1 MASNIRIASEIDTSK
16 IEFGAV
22 KVLNSGAKSVPL
34 RYEGRNLMVETPTL
48 TIPYGVNKFDK
59 TQGAVPKFSVDM
71 SLGGADDNKEIAAL
85 KEFFEA
91 FDQRMIQA
99 GMENSNAWFKMAKP
113 NETVID
119 AFYTRIMKISRDE
132 SGNPKPYPPTFK
144 AALRKRIIRKPG
156 DKEGVQDLG
165 ETVSA
170 FDTKFYNAAKE
181 IEEFAGDLKIED
193 VLPKRAQISIIMEC
207 TGVWF
212 AGGKF
217 GTTWRA
223 FQVLVHDK
231 PEQIRGPA
239 FRSFA
244 TDAPDIKAFA
254 ARLTAAA
261 PAPSGGAGDDD
272 DSYGGYGGGST
283 GGGSALDA
291 VMPKKAAA
299 APAPAPAVEETPVVA
314 PAYDEEQVTEPVAV
328 PASKK
333 VVKKIVKKTT

>member
-1 MASNIRIASEIDTSK
+1 MASNIRIASEIDASK
-16 IEFGAV
+16 IEFGPV

-34 RYEGRNLMVETPTL
+34 RYEGRNLMLETPTL

-59 TQGAVPKFSVDM
+59 TPGAVPKFSVDM
-71 SLGGADDNKEIAAL
+71 SLGGADDNKDIAAL

-91 FDQRMIQA
+91 FDQRMVQA

-170 FDTKFYNAAKE
+170 FDTKFYNAAKDM
-181 IEEFAGDLKIED
+181 EEFEGELKIED
-193 VLPKRAQISIIMEC
+193 VLPKRAQISLIMEC

-223 FQVLVHDK
+223 FQVLVHNK

-254 ARLTAAA
+254 ARLTATA
-261 PAPSGGAGDDD
+261 PAVPVGGAGDAAEDD
-272 DSYGGYGGGST
+272 DGYGGYGGST

-291 VMPKKAAA
+291 VMPKKAVAA
-299 APAPAPAVEETPVVA
+299 APAVEEPVVA
-314 PAYDEEQVTEPVAV
+314 PTYDEEQVTEPVAV
-328 PASKK
+328 PAAKK
-333 VVKKIVKKTT
+333 VVKKVVKKSA